1 MSTRRVIGPGI
12 DLFKRYEHWTC
23 LNCGVEKSNTDF
35 IQCHKGKIINDILKR
50 ALATLCCSEQI
61 VELIAKKIQ
70 QPADQSP
77 PSETPNGDNDSG
89 TLILED
95 IFDSYSKKTL
105 EEFLDEDEYQAS
117 IQLRVTAEKKKT
129 PLTGLSSE
137 SIIALMN
144 IFKPLL
150 TDSEITLYHPST
162 RICLACY
169 QRMRQA
175 KYDGSEKIP
184 EIPCPICKSI
194 MS

>member
-1 MSTRRVIGPGI
+1 MGLHRVLGPGI
-12 DLFKRYEHWTC
+12 NPFERYEHWTC
-23 LNCGVEKSNTDF
+23 LKCGVEKNKTDF
-35 IQCHKGKIINDILKR
+35 IQCHRGKIINDILKR

-61 VELIAKKIQ
+61 VELIVKKIQ

-77 PSETPNGDNDSG
+77 PSETTNGDNNSR
-89 TLILED
+89 TLIVED

-129 PLTGLSSE
+129 PLAGLSSE

-150 TDSEITLYHPST
+150 TDSEITLYHPCT

-169 QRMRQA
+169 QRMRQE
-175 KYDGSEKIP
+175 KYNGSEKIP
-184 EIPCPICKSI
+184 EISCPICKNI